1 VAPACVLGVVQ
12 AAEGR
17 IRVNRRS
24 PGPDLAAIARAASR
38 EAGGVPV
45 GMLGDYLPAAAD
57 AAASGR
63 RLTATELAGYARSGE
78 QAALSGVAL
87 RGLVDL
93 FLSATWR
100 LWRELPVGTSLGA
113 ARAAGLAVLRA
124 ADDAVAAAAEG
135 FERAL
140 LTVARRE
147 EAERR
152 DFFDYLLSGRG
163 RVGDLLVR
171 GDQLGLRLAGPHQ
184 VVVAGPASAGTTVSP
199 AGVEVEAVVADAA
212 APSPSLVATR
222 GGQVVAIV
230 GAVGGDEADRVARA
244 LARVLARVQPGM
256 GMRPARPG
264 SGPEQAQPGTD
275 AGHAWGTGPGQAQAG
290 AGAGHAQPRAGAG
303 QAQPRAGA
311 GQAQPRA
318 GAPQAQA
325 GAGAGRAQL
334 RAGAGQ
340 APPWRIVV
348 GRSYPG
354 PSGVARSYE
363 EAAEALDVAQRLGLP
378 EPVADAADLLIYQV
392 LLRDREAITDLVR
405 TVLTPLDAARGG
417 AAPLLATLAAYFSH
431 GGVAAAAARDLHL
444 SVRAVTYRL
453 ARVRDLTGRDPTVP
467 ADALTLQVAV
477 IGARLLDWPAT
488 PLAAG

>member
-1 VAPACVLGVVQ
+1 M
-12 AAEGR
+12 
-17 IRVNRRS
+17 NRRS

-63 RLTATELAGYARSGE
+63 RLTAIELAGYGRSGE

-100 LWRELPVGTSLGA
+100 LWRELPVGTSLAA

-152 DFFDYLLSGRG
+152 EFFDDLLSGRG

-184 VVVAGPASAGTTVSP
+184 VVVAGPASAGRTVNQ

-244 LARVLARVQPGM
+244 LARVLARAQPGM
-256 GMRPARPG
+256 DMGPARPG
-264 SGPEQAQPGTD
+264 GGPGQAQPGTD
-275 AGHAWGTGPGQAQAG
+275 AGHARRGTSPGQAPA
-290 AGAGHAQPRAGAG
+290 
-303 QAQPRAGA
+303 
-311 GQAQPRA
+311 
-318 GAPQAQA
+318 
-325 GAGAGRAQL
+325 
-334 RAGAGQ
+334 
-340 APPWRIVV
+340 WRIVV
-348 GRSYPG
+348 GRCYPG

-363 EAAEALDVAQRLGLP
+363 EAVEALDVAQRLGLP

-405 TVLTPLDAARGG
+405 TVLTPLEAARGG

-444 SVRAVTYRL
+444 SVRAITYRL

-477 IGARLLDWPAT
+477 MGARLLDWPAT
-488 PLAAG
+488 PLVAG

>member
-1 VAPACVLGVVQ
+1 
-12 AAEGR
+12 
-17 IRVNRRS
+17 VNRQS
-24 PGPDLAAIARAASR
+24 SGLDLAASAGAASR

-63 RLTATELAGYARSGE
+63 RLTATELAGYGRSGE

-100 LWRELPVGTSLGA
+100 LWRELPVGTSLAA

-152 DFFDYLLSGRG
+152 EFFDDLLSGRG
-163 RVGDLLVR
+163 PVGDLLVR

-184 VVVAGPASAGTTVSP
+184 VVVAGPASAGAAVNP

-230 GAVGGDEADRVARA
+230 GAAGGDEADRVARA
-244 LARVLARVQPGM
+244 LARVLARAQPGM
-256 GMRPARPG
+256 GTG
-264 SGPEQAQPGTD
+264 QAQPGRRP
-275 AGHAWGTGPGQAQAG
+275 AQAQLG
-290 AGAGHAQPRAGAG
+290 
-303 QAQPRAGA
+303 
-311 GQAQPRA
+311 
-318 GAPQAQA
+318 
-325 GAGAGRAQL
+325 
-334 RAGAGQ
+334 AGAGQ
-340 APPWRIVV
+340 APPWQVVV

-363 EAAEALDVAQRLGLP
+363 EAVEALDVAQRLGLP

-405 TVLTPLDAARGG
+405 TVLTPLEAARGG

-477 IGARLLDWPAT
+477 IGARLLDWPTT